1 MMMIGKYLLVAGGV
15 AFSAWAFS
23 VSNAASGDSEKAV
36 QLPAP
41 SFDAPAT
48 AAAPKETAVF
58 AGGCFWGV
66 QAVFQHTKGVLNAV
80 SGYAGGAR
88 ETASYGSIGSGRTG
102 HAESVQI
109 TYDPKQISYGKLLQ
123 IYFSVA
129 HDPTTLNRQGPDSGT
144 QYRSAVFYQDAS
156 QKLVAER
163 YIAQLDAA
171 KVFPG
176 KIVTQLNAPTTF
188 YPAEAYHQDYA
199 TLNPRQPYIARF
211 DLPKIANL
219 KTMMPD
225 LYRDPKKYFDLYQLG
240 EELTDL
246 EDAFRLWRFRHVTTV
261 ERIIGFKRGTGGTS
275 GVGYLRKMLDVVL
288 FPEIW
293 RLRTDL

>member
-1 MMMIGKYLLVAGGV
+1 MMIGKYLRVAGGV
-15 AFSAWAFS
+15 AFAAWTFS

-41 SFDAPAT
+41 TLDTPAST
-48 AAAPKETAVF
+48 SAGKETAVF

-80 SGYAGGAR
+80 SGYAGGAK
-88 ETASYGSIGSGRTG
+88 ETATYASIGSGRTG

-144 QYRSAVFYQDAS
+144 QYRSAVFYQDAT
-156 QKLVAER
+156 QKQIAER

-176 KIVTQLNAPTTF
+176 KIVTQVNAQASF

-199 TLNPRQPYIARF
+199 TLHPSQPYIARF

-219 KTMMPD
+219 KTMMPG
-225 LYRDPKKYFDLYQLG
+225 LYRDKPVLVSGQ
-240 EELTDL
+240 
-246 EDAFRLWRFRHVTTV
+246 A
-261 ERIIGFKRGTGGTS
+261 GG
-275 GVGYLRKMLDVVL
+275 
-288 FPEIW
+288 
-293 RLRTDL
+293 

>member
-1 MMMIGKYLLVAGGV
+1 MIMMGKLTLIAGAVG
-15 AFSAWAFS
+15 FSAWAFS
-23 VSNAASGDSEKAV
+23 VSNAASSASEKAV
-36 QLPAP
+36 ELPAP
-41 SFDAPAT
+41 TLDTP
-48 AAAPKETAVF
+48 AAASSGKETAVF

-80 SGYAGGAR
+80 SGYAGGAK
-88 ETASYGSIGSGRTG
+88 ETATYASIGSGRTG

-144 QYRSAVFYQDAS
+144 QYRSAVFYQDAT
-156 QKLVAER
+156 QKQIAER

-176 KIVTQLNAPTTF
+176 KIVTQVNAQASF

-219 KTMMPD
+219 KTMMPG
-225 LYRDPKKYFDLYQLG
+225 LYRDKPVLVSEQ
-240 EELTDL
+240 
-246 EDAFRLWRFRHVTTV
+246 A
-261 ERIIGFKRGTGGTS
+261 GG
-275 GVGYLRKMLDVVL
+275 
-288 FPEIW
+288 
-293 RLRTDL
+293 